1 MTNYQ
6 STCIAVPNEVE
17 PLVGDTAPPV
27 LHKERPSSYK
37 RYIIGPLIGLCI
49 LGVGLH
55 CSRYF
60 GAADPSLQVRY
71 SLRCISS
78 IADVP

>member
-6 STCIAVPNEVE
+6 SIAVPNEVDH
-17 PLVGDTAPPV
+17 LVGDNAPPV
-27 LHKERPSSYK
+27 LYEERPSSYT
-37 RYIIGPLIGLCI
+37 RYIIGPLIGLCV

-55 CSRYF
+55 CSRHY
-60 GAADPSLQVRY
+60 GAADPSSQVRH